1 MENNQENNLQIV
13 LPAQNSLYNVA
24 LFIDYENVYKNLL
37 EEERN
42 VIRDGFFEKIR
53 EWCRKNKRRLVKI
66 AVYCNYDN
74 EDLHNSYHQS
84 LLQSYGVESIHT
96 SNQGKNFADLQIT
109 IDVLTAM
116 HLNDNIDEFMI
127 MSNDKDMTPLL
138 NNIRYNKRK
147 VSVITVGDKYN
158 DAICS
163 FSDEQIK
170 YEDIF
175 KEHVEHSYIKTLE
188 EKINRNLYTLFNK
201 NKSNHMAAP
210 TNPFSHI
217 KLEFFAKN
225 QMKQCCLMLYEVY
238 NCIRIL
244 AEDGKLAFYKYI
256 YDNKQHIGICPT
268 EEKGYLKEHQN
279 IKDEDFSCIDME
291 QYVKNSYC
299 QKKKP
304 TEKNSPNL
312 KG

>member
-1 MENNQENNLQIV
+1 MGNTSSNLNEQK
-13 LPAQNSLYNVA
+13 NLYNVA

-37 EEERN
+37 EENRN

-53 EWCRKNKRRLVKI
+53 EWCRRNNRRLVKI

-74 EDLHNSYHQS
+74 EDLHESYHQS

-116 HLNDNIDEFMI
+116 HLNDNIDEFFI

-147 VSVITVGDKYN
+147 VSVVTVGNKYN

-170 YEDIF
+170 YEDVI
-175 KEHVEHSYIKTLE
+175 KMELEHPYIDTLE
-188 EKINRNLYTLFNK
+188 EKIEKNVLNSFTR
-201 NKSNHMAAP
+201 NKSYFDE
-210 TNPFSHI
+210 TNTFQHI
-217 KLEFFAKN
+217 GLEYFANLQTKN
-225 QMKQCCLMLYEVY
+225 CCLMTYEVY
-238 NCIRIL
+238 NCL
-244 AEDGKLAFYKYI
+244 KNLSNHGKIVFYNYQYKNKI
-256 YDNKQHIGICPT
+256 YKGICPFG
-268 EEKGYLKEHQN
+268 EREYLKNTHN
-279 IKDEDFSCIDME
+279 IADEDFITLDLDTRILE
-291 QYVKNSYC
+291 QYSKY
-299 QKKKP
+299 KK
-304 TEKNSPNL
+304 
-312 KG
+312 

>member
-1 MENNQENNLQIV
+1 MENTSPNLTEQK
-13 LPAQNSLYNVA
+13 NLYNVA

-37 EEERN
+37 EENRN

-53 EWCRKNKRRLVKI
+53 EWCRKNNRRLVKI

-74 EDLHNSYHQS
+74 EDLHESYHQS

-116 HLNDNIDEFMI
+116 HLNDNIDEFFI

-147 VSVITVGDKYN
+147 VSVVTVGNKYN

-170 YEDIF
+170 YEDVIQIEL
-175 KEHVEHSYIKTLE
+175 EHPYIDTLE
-188 EKINRNLYTLFNK
+188 EKIEKNLVNSFTR
-201 NKSNHMAAP
+201 NKSSFGVTNTFQHMG
-210 TNPFSHI
+210 
-217 KLEFFAKN
+217 LEYFANLQAKN
-225 QMKQCCLMLYEVY
+225 CCLMTYEVY
-238 NCIRIL
+238 NCL
-244 AEDGKLAFYKYI
+244 KNLSDNGKIVFYKYQFKNKI
-256 YDNKQHIGICPT
+256 YEGICQF
-268 EEKGYLKEHQN
+268 EEKEYLKNTHN
-279 IKDEDFSCIDME
+279 IADEDFIALDLDARILE
-291 QYVKNSYC
+291 QYSKY
-299 QKKKP
+299 KK
-304 TEKNSPNL
+304 
-312 KG
+312 

>member
-1 MENNQENNLQIV
+1 MESTASNPIEQGK
-13 LPAQNSLYNVA
+13 LYNVA

-37 EEERN
+37 EENRN

-53 EWCRKNKRRLVKI
+53 EWCRKNSRRLVKI

-74 EDLHNSYHQS
+74 EDLHESYHQS

-116 HLNDNIDEFMI
+116 HLNDNIDEFFI

-147 VSVITVGDKYN
+147 VSVVTVGDKYN

-170 YEDIF
+170 YEEIIG
-175 KEHVEHSYIKTLE
+175 VEVKNPYIKVLE
-188 EKINRNLYTLFNK
+188 EKIEKNLVNTFARNK
-201 NKSNHMAAP
+201 AAYSE
-210 TNPFSHI
+210 TNPF
-217 KLEFFAKN
+217 
-225 QMKQCCLMLYEVY
+225 
-238 NCIRIL
+238 
-244 AEDGKLAFYKYI
+244 
-256 YDNKQHIGICPT
+256 QHIGF
-268 EEKGYLKEHQN
+268 EYFVNLQ
-279 IKDEDFSCIDME
+279 IKS
-291 QYVKNSYC
+291 
-299 QKKKP
+299 
-304 TEKNSPNL
+304 
-312 KG
+312 